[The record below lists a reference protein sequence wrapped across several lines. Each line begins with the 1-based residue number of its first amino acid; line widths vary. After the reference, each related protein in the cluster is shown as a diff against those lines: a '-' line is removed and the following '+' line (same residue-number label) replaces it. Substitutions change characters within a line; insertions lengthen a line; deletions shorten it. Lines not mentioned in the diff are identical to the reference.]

1 MKNRSVAIGILMVLA
16 LAAVLRTWGIDFGL
30 PYALDARPDER
41 QLIHTTVR
49 FFEGNFHPRGF
60 HYPSLF
66 YYMLFVCYV
75 GFAALARLTGAMA
88 SMYDMPFVF
97 VSGSEGLHVTAR
109 LLSASFGVA
118 TVYVVWRVGLRC
130 LGRRTGFFAALFLA
144 VAYLHGRDCH
154 FGVTDAA
161 LTFFVAL
168 GHLPILWIL
177 RGGGPRAY
185 VAAGLVMGLGASVK
199 YNAAVLVVPLLAAHL
214 LQSRRT
220 GWSANWRRLALAAA
234 IAGVAFVCTSPYS
247 VIDAR
252 TFFADLRYELFV
264 HANGGHAID
273 VGLGWRQHLALTLR
287 YGLGLPLCL
296 CAASGMVWLAVR
308 QGRLAAVLLALPI
321 AYYLVIGPR
330 HTVFVRYALPLLPS
344 LAVCAGYFCS
354 CTLERCRHVGPL
366 ARALCVAT
374 LLAALAPTTIRLI
387 QFDDFLCRE
396 DTRCTAARWLQARL
410 SPGDRVGWVGEKY
423 TLATPPAEFEA
434 RKRVDKVVDFIDTP
448 EQLRARWPTF
458 MATCGH
464 GALGHFCRVPP
475 GIGELLR
482 THYRLETVIDPEGAE
497 THRDAYDRQD
507 AFFVPYA
514 GFRGARRPGPKVAIY
529 RRRS

>member
-1 MKNRSVAIGILMVLA
+1 MKNRPLALAVLLVLA
-16 LAAVLRTWGIDFGL
+16 LAAALRIWGIEFGL
-30 PYALDARPDER
+30 PYALEARPDER
-41 QLIHTTVR
+41 ELIHTTVR

-66 YYMLFVCYV
+66 YYMLFVCYA
-75 GFAALARLTGAMA
+75 GFVALAKLTGAMA

-109 LLSASFGVA
+109 LLSVAFGVA
-118 TVYVVWRVGLRC
+118 TVFVVWRIGLRC
-130 LGRRTGFFAALFLA
+130 FGRRAGFLAALFLA

-185 VAAGLVMGLGASVK
+185 VVAGLIIGLGASVK
-199 YNAAVLVVPLLAAHL
+199 YNAAVLAAPLLAAHVL
-214 LQSRRT
+214 RPGAT
-220 GWSANWRRLALAAA
+220 GRHWRRLALSAAV
-234 IAGVAFVCTSPYS
+234 AGFAFLCTSPYA
-247 VIDAR
+247 VVDLR
-252 TFFADLRYELFV
+252 TFWDDLHYELFV
-264 HANGGHAID
+264 HARQGHAID
-273 VGLGWRQHLALTLR
+273 VGLGWTRHLGVSLR
-287 YGLGLPLCL
+287 YGLGLPFCL
-296 CAASGMVWLAVR
+296 CAALGMGWLAAR
-308 QGRLAAVLLALPI
+308 RSRLAAVLLALPI
-321 AYYLVIGPR
+321 VYYLAIGPR
-330 HTVFVRYALPLLPS
+330 QTVFVRYALPLLPS
-344 LAVCAGYFCS
+344 LALCAGHFCS
-354 CTLERCRHVGPL
+354 CTLGRCRERGAP
-366 ARALCVAT
+366 ARALCVAM
-374 LLAALAPTTIRLI
+374 LLAVLAPTTIRLV
-387 QFDDFLCRE
+387 QFDDFVCRE

-434 RKRVDKVVDFIDTP
+434 RKRVDKVVDFIDTA
-448 EQLRARWPTF
+448 EQLRERWPTF

-464 GALGHFCRVPP
+464 GALGHFCRVAP
-475 GIGELLR
+475 GIRELLR
-482 THYRLETVIDPEGAE
+482 THYRLEVVIDPEGAE
-497 THRDAYDRQD
+497 TRRDTYDLQD

-514 GFRGARRPGPKVAIY
+514 GFRGVRRPGPRVTIY